1 MHGAAAGWFV
11 CRADLPADPV
21 LVTGL
26 GGLVCVSTRR
36 PCHCRVSA
44 NLTLFCPVPTSA
56 LVFLQVT
63 MPKAMRPEGG
73 VTCRGGCCFVPGFSR
88 RTAPHVAR
96 PTPDFLRLFVVLP
109 FSFMPRVP
117 AIPCPSSSLLWVLF
131 GPGGA
136 LYLGGLRN
144 SHRARCQ
151 VSGPARASTSWL
163 SSLIAVSDELVD
175 TSDR

>member
-1 MHGAAAGWFV
+1 MSRGRPLIFFV
-11 CRADLPADPV
+11 FSLISPF
-21 LVTGL
+21 LL
-26 GGLVCVSTRR
+26 
-36 PCHCRVSA
+36 CHE
-44 NLTLFCPVPTSA
+44 F
-56 LVFLQVT
+56 
-63 MPKAMRPEGG
+63 
-73 VTCRGGCCFVPGFSR
+73 
-88 RTAPHVAR
+88 
-96 PTPDFLRLFVVLP
+96 RLFLAHRP
-109 FSFMPRVP
+109 LF
-117 AIPCPSSSLLWVLF
+117 LWVLF